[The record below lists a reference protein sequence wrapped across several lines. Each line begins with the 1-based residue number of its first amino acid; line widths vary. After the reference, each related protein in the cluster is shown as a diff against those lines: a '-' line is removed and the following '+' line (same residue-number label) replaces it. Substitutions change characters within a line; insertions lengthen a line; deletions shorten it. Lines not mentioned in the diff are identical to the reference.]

1 MPAPR
6 PRRRI
11 VIEFEPGP
19 DPVVGTISAPPAAP
33 LEFCGWLELITT
45 LDREFSADRELSGG
59 TGSSLASG

>member
-19 DPVVGTISAPPAAP
+19 DPVVGTISAPPAAAR
-33 LEFCGWLELITT
+33 EFCGWLELITT
-45 LDREFSADRELSGG
+45 LDREFAGDRESPGG
-59 TGSSLASG
+59 PGGSLTPS